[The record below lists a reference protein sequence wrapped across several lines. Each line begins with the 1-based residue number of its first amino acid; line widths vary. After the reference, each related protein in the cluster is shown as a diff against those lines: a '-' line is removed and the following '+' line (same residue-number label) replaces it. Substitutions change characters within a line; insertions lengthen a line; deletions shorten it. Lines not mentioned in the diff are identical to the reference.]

1 MKDLGELIHRQNASY
16 SKRYS
21 KALLD
26 ELVHVGDPLADD
38 ATAAIHEE
46 AYNPDGGQ
54 LQQLR
59 RLADTGDARAQA
71 FFAAAERPPEWLEP
85 ALIERGQKLALS
97 YTRPYGL
104 SLTHSL
110 FSGALFARA
119 TLVIGSTGRIGSNP
133 QRRVQETGAF
143 IGAILQPRGLE
154 PGSLG
159 HDTALRVR
167 LLHGSIRSWLRR
179 SPGFEDAYYGTPID
193 QTMLAMTLGL
203 FDYLNLRSLVRLG
216 LPLTDDDLR
225 AHHHMWRYIGHL
237 IGIDERLLTENLECE
252 RELWSAL
259 VTHQAFPELFGENFL
274 RQATAMIA
282 GLVGASGW
290 ADGVVRSFLLFLS
303 GATWFG
309 VAKTR
314 QRDPLVDIAWLL
326 GRGVGTARNWI
337 PGVAD
342 FLEQEGNALF
352 AEAQGMARTHGFG
365 VRVERDDEN
374 EDQEVAWQAMAAGVR
389 ARFALRERPR
399 RNSTTVA
406 TVTDAGATDVASAD
420 AVA

>member
-16 SKRYS
+16 SPRYT

-26 ELVHVGDPLADD
+26 EMVHAGDPVADV
-38 ATAAIHEE
+38 ATAALQEE

-59 RLADTGDARAQA
+59 RLADGGDARAQA
-71 FFAAAERPPEWLEP
+71 FFADALQTPDWLDP
-85 ALIERGQKLALS
+85 ALLERGQKLALA
-97 YTRPYGL
+97 YTRHYGL

-110 FSGALFARA
+110 FAGALFARA

-143 IGAILQPRGLE
+143 IASILRPGGLD

-167 LLHGSIRSWLRR
+167 LLHGSIRSWLGR
-179 SPGFEDAYYGTPID
+179 SPGFSEAYYGTPID

-216 LPLTDDDLR
+216 LPLSDDDLR

-237 IGIDERLLTENLECE
+237 IGIDERMLTENLEQE

-259 VTHQAFPELFGENFL
+259 VVHQAFPELFGENFL
-274 RQATAMIA
+274 RQASQMIA
-282 GLVGASGW
+282 GLIGAQGW
-290 ADGVVRSFLLFLS
+290 GEGSVRSFLLFLS
-303 GATWFG
+303 GGRWFG
-309 VAKTR
+309 VPKSR
-314 QRDPLVDIAWLL
+314 QRDPLIDLTWWLS
-326 GRGVGTARNWI
+326 RGVGTARSWI
-337 PGVAD
+337 PWAAEIM
-342 FLEQEGNALF
+342 EQEGMARF
-352 AEAQGMARTHGFG
+352 AEAERMARTHGFG
-365 VRVERDDEN
+365 VKMERSPEDD
-374 EDQEVAWQAMAAGVR
+374 DHEVTWQAMAAGVR
-389 ARFALRERPR
+389 ARFALRERKPEA
-399 RNSTTVA
+399 A
-406 TVTDAGATDVASAD
+406 TA
-420 AVA
+420 